1 VLVLENF
8 AYLAVKV
15 MEQNNC
21 RRIGLSFRRRSPTDR
36 AQARRR
42 RTSAIP
48 QNSESELHALRR
60 RRIGLDL
67 LGSEECKAGRFAYLA
82 TQNLRLR
89 RSLYRAKRDASP
101 TVLIGALKGRALL
114 GYPTDFDVQTVFESR
129 ALLSDFDR
137 FIEVADLQQEITANR
152 FFRFSKRAIRYAL
165 SSLSGNEFAFIPIQG
180 LAAFDLALL
189 GQPVHPGVPP
199 AHDLL
204 YFLRG
209 KWLVPARASE

>member
-1 VLVLENF
+1 
-8 AYLAVKV
+8 

-36 AQARRR
+36 ARARRR

-48 QNSESELHALRR
+48 QNSESELHALRL

-67 LGSEECKAGRFAYLA
+67 LGSEECKAGRFAYL
-82 TQNLRLR
+82 
-89 RSLYRAKRDASP
+89 AKRDASP

-152 FFRFSKRAIRYAL
+152 FFRFS
-165 SSLSGNEFAFIPIQG
+165 
-180 LAAFDLALL
+180 
-189 GQPVHPGVPP
+189 
-199 AHDLL
+199 
-204 YFLRG
+204 
-209 KWLVPARASE
+209 